1 MNLAKHFPALLF
13 GLLVL
18 AGTFLLRIS
27 DPIQI
32 SSQRAAGFDSL
43 QRLWPRS
50 NEVPQ
55 PVRIVDIDEASL
67 AQLGQW
73 PWQRQTL
80 AKLVQELSD
89 LGAVAIVFD
98 IVFPEADRMSPRHLA
113 TLPAYAGM
121 FGKTDLAT
129 LADFDRDFAT
139 AMIGKPVVLAY
150 AMGKGAT
157 STTIPA
163 KAGFAMTGANSIL
176 APERIGKVTINLP
189 ILDAAAAGV
198 GNINIDLANE
208 QGVARQLSLLRTDG
222 SRFYPSLVAEA
233 LRVAQGVDTFVV
245 NGDSETENIIESL
258 RIGDLE
264 IPLAEDGTLYLHFRP
279 DSRDMYVSA
288 ADVITGKER
297 EHLRPLLEGHI
308 VFIGTSAVGLVDAR
322 TSPLGVSIPGVSVHA
337 QATEQILAGQFLVR
351 PVYFVGFEYVMTA
364 LAGLISL
371 TLASYA
377 KPWTNILVTGAIALG
392 IALLTIFLF
401 LKQGMLLDAAFPLFS
416 LGLIYLASTAFRLLV
431 TDRHGRQMRNMFGH
445 YVAPSVLAE
454 IEKNPSGLKLG
465 GEVRDVTVM
474 FVDIANFTPLSEKL
488 KPDELVQVVNGLW
501 DVCANAVLA
510 EKGTVDKFI
519 GDAIMAFWNAPLP
532 CDAHQKRAANAAL
545 RIREAVK
552 IYNEHLPTKT
562 LLMERGAWP
571 ISMRAGMAS
580 GPACVGNVGSKD
592 RFDYTV
598 LGETVNIAARAE
610 GAGKQVEHDIVVAGK
625 LAAETMGLAILP
637 AGFVKLKGKT
647 AREPLFIV
655 VGDETE
661 ATSESFLKLAREHD
675 QLVNLLK
682 GPKARKN
689 QQVAR
694 QLLDELAIHHQPLE
708 KFMKALPGRI
718 ADFEPG

>member
-1 MNLAKHFPALLF
+1 
-13 GLLVL
+13 
-18 AGTFLLRIS
+18 
-27 DPIQI
+27 
-32 SSQRAAGFDSL
+32 
-43 QRLWPRS
+43 
-50 NEVPQ
+50 
-55 PVRIVDIDEASL
+55 
-67 AQLGQW
+67 
-73 PWQRQTL
+73 
-80 AKLVQELSD
+80 
-89 LGAVAIVFD
+89 
-98 IVFPEADRMSPRHLA
+98 
-113 TLPAYAGM
+113 
-121 FGKTDLAT
+121 
-129 LADFDRDFAT
+129 
-139 AMIGKPVVLAY
+139 
-150 AMGKGAT
+150 
-157 STTIPA
+157 
-163 KAGFAMTGANSIL
+163 
-176 APERIGKVTINLP
+176 
-189 ILDAAAAGV
+189 
-198 GNINIDLANE
+198 
-208 QGVARQLSLLRTDG
+208 
-222 SRFYPSLVAEA
+222 
-233 LRVAQGVDTFVV
+233 
-245 NGDSETENIIESL
+245 
-258 RIGDLE
+258 
-264 IPLAEDGTLYLHFRP
+264 
-279 DSRDMYVSA
+279 
-288 ADVITGKER
+288 
-297 EHLRPLLEGHI
+297 
-308 VFIGTSAVGLVDAR
+308 
-322 TSPLGVSIPGVSVHA
+322 
-337 QATEQILAGQFLVR
+337 
-351 PVYFVGFEYVMTA
+351 
-364 LAGLISL
+364 
-371 TLASYA
+371 
-377 KPWTNILVTGAIALG
+377 
-392 IALLTIFLF
+392 
-401 LKQGMLLDAAFPLFS
+401 
-416 LGLIYLASTAFRLLV
+416 
-431 TDRHGRQMRNMFGH
+431 MRNMFGH

-625 LAAETMGLAILP
+625 LAPETMGLAILP